1 MHQRFG
7 YRSCIPTKEHPI
19 CHIIPISFP
28 YHSHIPHDG
37 QVLWQCLRRRADAV
51 LAGEIPWTRESW
63 VEQISEELLSVDFD
77 DI

>member
-1 MHQRFG
+1 MDIVVAFPLK
-7 YRSCIPTKEHPI
+7 SIPYA
-19 CHIIPISFP
+19 ISFP

-37 QVLWQCLRRRADAV
+37 QVLWQRLRRRADAV